1 MKKNNTQIKV
11 VDNQL
16 NKYGYIS
23 RNWCLR
29 RWITRLS
36 AIIYDLKKKGYQFE
50 IERRNNDYV
59 YKLK

>member
-1 MKKNNTQIKV
+1 MKKTQIKR

-50 IERRNNDYV
+50 IERRNNDYI

>member
-1 MKKNNTQIKV
+1 MKKTQIKV

>member
-1 MKKNNTQIKV
+1 MKKTQIKI

-29 RWITRLS
+29 KFISRLS

-50 IERRNNDYV
+50 IERKYNDYV

>member
-1 MKKNNTQIKV
+1 MKKTQIKI

-23 RNWCLR
+23 RNWCLKR
-29 RWITRLS
+29 FISRLS
-36 AIIYDLKKKGYQFE
+36 DIIYKLKKQGYQFE
-50 IERRNNDYV
+50 IERKYNDYV

>member
-1 MKKNNTQIKV
+1 MKNTQIKR

>member
-1 MKKNNTQIKV
+1 MKKTQIKI

-23 RNWCLR
+23 RNWCLNKR
-29 RWITRLS
+29 ISRLS

-50 IERRNNDYV
+50 IERKYNDYV